1 MLSQS
6 VYNEFMER
14 ILEDIK
20 TGQLKHVYLLY
31 GDESYLIR
39 QYRERLREALVEP
52 GDEIN
57 TTRLSGKDLS
67 PEQIIDLAETMPFFS
82 DHRSIFID
90 DSGFFKSGG
99 EKLADYVKEIPD
111 SAYLIFSETGV
122 DRRSSLFKQVAK
134 VGRAVEFPRQ
144 KEDTLTRWV
153 LGRIRREGRQITRS
167 VLEFFLSRTGDDM
180 ERISQ
185 ELEKLLCFTLGKDV
199 IEKEDVEAVCGTL
212 VSDRIFD
219 MVDAVAAGQQKKAL
233 ELYFDLLLLKES
245 PMRILSMLTREFHIM
260 MQLKEMNR
268 QGMSR
273 DDMADQVNVRSY
285 FIPKYLRV
293 AGKFSDKR
301 LREAV
306 SGGVQAEE
314 DFKTGKMSDRLA
326 VELFLMEYSK

>member
-1 MLSQS
+1 MLSHS

-31 GDESYLIR
+31 GEESYLIR

-52 GDEIN
+52 EDEIN
-57 TTRLSGKDLS
+57 TTRLSGKDVK
-67 PEQIIDLAETMPFFS
+67 PEQIIDLAETLPFFA

-90 DSGFFKSGG
+90 DTGVFKRGG

-111 SAYLIFSETGV
+111 SAYLIFSETEV
-122 DRRSSLFKQVAK
+122 DRRSSLYKQVAK

-144 KEDTLTRWV
+144 KEDILTRWV
-153 LGRIRREGRQITRS
+153 LGRIRREGRQITRP

-185 ELEKLLCFTLGKDV
+185 ELEKLLCYTMGKEV

-233 ELYFDLLLLKES
+233 ELYFDLLILKES
-245 PMRILSMLTREFHIM
+245 PMRILSMLTRQFHIM
-260 MQLKEMNR
+260 MQLKEMSG
-268 QGMSR
+268 QGLSEKA
-273 DDMADQVNVRSY
+273 MAEQVNVRAY

-293 AGKFSDKR
+293 AGKFTDTR

-306 SGGVQAEE
+306 RGGVQAEE
-314 DFKTGKMSDRLA
+314 DFKTGKMNDRLA